1 VRYLLAALAALAITG
16 CGGSSSAPP
25 TDDPKDA
32 AVKVL
37 NQIVHN
43 HYTEAWDDLHP
54 ADQAVAPRAEYVNC
68 ESMSPV
74 IAVPLTVRALGV
86 KDESIGLGDGTFVP
100 SKAVALRLGFKGG
113 FHLVHTV
120 HVVSTE
126 GKWRWILPGWRFR
139 EYRSG
144 RCPTD
149 AGSSPAP
156 SPS

>member
-1 VRYLLAALAALAITG
+1 MTRLLAAAALVLACAA
-16 CGGSSSAPP
+16 CGGASKPAG
-25 TDDPKDA
+25 DPGPFA
-32 AVKVL
+32 LSVL
-37 NQIVHN
+37 DRVVHN
-43 HYTEAWDDLHP
+43 RYADAWDDLHP
-54 ADQAVAPRAEYVNC
+54 VDRKAAPRAEYVGC
-68 ESMSPV
+68 EGRSPV
-74 IAVPLTVRALGV
+74 IAVPRTVEVVSV
-86 KDESIGLGDGTFVP
+86 KDESVGLGDDTFVD